1 MTEWRAVFQTANHR
15 CLLYMFSSESLCSN
29 NYIICIFI
37 DRNGFKRATN
47 SMQNPMCVKIF
58 ESEKGLQH
66 VRFDVRKSKNNA
78 GVFDD
83 NLHKINDDRK
93 MLINVTT

>member
-1 MTEWRAVFQTANHR
+1 
-15 CLLYMFSSESLCSN
+15 
-29 NYIICIFI
+29 
-37 DRNGFKRATN
+37 
-47 SMQNPMCVKIF
+47 MQNPMCVKIF
-58 ESEKGLQH
+58 ESEKCLKH

-83 NLHKINDDRK
+83 NLHKINNDRK